1 MSVKRTVDRPGW
13 LTETFFHSTRP
24 HFQFL
29 YHFYSYII
37 IIFFIYLLTI
47 KTNVILII
55 ISFFAFKVNPLFSVS
70 ASRLLFFPGRGL
82 SDLFDVETGF
92 SICYW
97 PVPTSEQ
104 VVLVNTPGICYIRM
118 QEGVT
123 INGRRLAPTKGGG
136 SYGYI

>member
-1 MSVKRTVDRPGW
+1 MKRTVDRPGW

-55 ISFFAFKVNPLFSVS
+55 ISFFAFKVNPFFS
-70 ASRLLFFPGRGL
+70 
-82 SDLFDVETGF
+82 FDVETGF

>member
-1 MSVKRTVDRPGW
+1 MKRTVDRPGW
-13 LTETFFHSTRP
+13 LTETVFHSTRP

-55 ISFFAFKVNPLFSVS
+55 ISFFAFKVNPFFS
-70 ASRLLFFPGRGL
+70 
-82 SDLFDVETGF
+82 FDVETGF